1 MALFETV
8 TAIAQQQLQANQ
20 VLSGGLVLGALAAAA
35 ASARSIPGQVLDY
48 CQRKLI
54 TSMELREDTQAQT
67 WFKVWL
73 SHSGV
78 LKHTKSVVIDTRR
91 QSVPHSID
99 DDDEERRKPMI
110 LSLPAPGIHLLW
122 HEGWP
127 YWLHIIREKIEG
139 AYGGYINTYRLST
152 LGRGP
157 EAMFSILDQGYE
169 LAKAS
174 DKGRIKIY
182 SNTLDG
188 WRLMDT
194 KHKRSPESLVLA
206 AGVFEDLLADVKQ
219 FLADED
225 WYHSIGVPWHRG
237 YLLAGP
243 AGTGKSTSCFVL
255 ASELNSPVYCL
266 NLSQDGMTDAT
277 MIRLIADM
285 PANGILLLEEIDTVF
300 VGRSKNKEA
309 GNESKLSF
317 GGLLNALDGVAAQD
331 GRLVFMTTNHPE
343 KLDPALVRPGR
354 VDKQLYI
361 GPATYEQALR
371 LFTKFYG
378 DPAAAALQW
387 ASTHNQSFKAFFETY
402 QVPMAAL
409 QGLFMA
415 HRHDPVA
422 ALWSLDTLIPKEV
435 EEQPA

>member
-54 TSMELREDTQAQT
+54 TSMELREDTQAQA
-67 WFKVWL
+67 WFKIWL

-78 LKHTKSVVIDTRR
+78 LKHTKSVVIDTR
-91 QSVPHSID
+91 HD
-99 DDDEERRKPMI
+99 NDEERTKPMI

-127 YWLHIIREKIEG
+127 YWLFILREKVEG
-139 AYGGYINTYRLST
+139 TYGGYVNTYRLST

-194 KHKRSPESLVLA
+194 KHKRSADSLVLA

-225 WYHSIGVPWHRG
+225 WYRSIGVPWHRG

-309 GNESKLSF
+309 GNDSKLSF

-361 GPATYEQALR
+361 GHATYEQASR
-371 LFTKFYG
+371 LFAKFYG
-378 DPAAAALQW
+378 TPHLDPWDRLLFQE
-387 ASTHNQSFKAFFETY
+387 FFESH

-415 HRHDPVA
+415 HRADPGA
-422 ALWSLDTLIPKEV
+422 ALRNLHTLTPKEV
-435 EEQPA
+435 EEPV